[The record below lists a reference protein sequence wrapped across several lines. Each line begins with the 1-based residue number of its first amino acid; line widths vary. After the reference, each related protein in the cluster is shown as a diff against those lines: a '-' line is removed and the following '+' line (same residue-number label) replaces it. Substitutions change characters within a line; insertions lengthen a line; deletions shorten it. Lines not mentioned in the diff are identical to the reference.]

1 VFLAADDSSHVT
13 GMEGLLTTAPR
24 GTAQTPSRICVGMPA
39 KNKAYSAGPTSGPMP
54 PRPHWSQPRQ
64 RYRGTPNYFEDH
76 IMSKLNGKVAV
87 ITGGS
92 SGIGLETAKL
102 FVEEGA
108 HVFITGRRQS
118 ELDKAKAYI
127 GKNVTTVQGDVASLE
142 DLDRLYQIVKD
153 SKGQVDIVFANAGF
167 VEHQTIDVVTPEHF
181 DKTFNINVRGLLFSV
196 QKALPLM
203 TKGGSIIL
211 NSSIVSMKGL
221 AAHGVYGATK
231 AAVRSFARTWTTEL
245 KDRGIRVNTL
255 SPGATD
261 TPIIDG
267 QFTSKAQ
274 SDAAKES
281 FAAATPMGRIGH
293 PRELANAALFLASDD
308 SSFIT
313 GIDLQVDGGLVQV

>member
-1 VFLAADDSSHVT
+1 
-13 GMEGLLTTAPR
+13 
-24 GTAQTPSRICVGMPA
+24 
-39 KNKAYSAGPTSGPMP
+39 
-54 PRPHWSQPRQ
+54 
-64 RYRGTPNYFEDH
+64 
-76 IMSKLNGKVAV
+76 MSKLSGKVAV

-92 SGIGLETAKL
+92 SGIGLATAKR

-108 HVFITGRRQS
+108 YVFITGRRDA
-118 ELDKAKAYI
+118 ELQKAKATI
-127 GKNVTTVQGDVASLE
+127 GKNVTTVQGDASILE
-142 DLDRLYQIVKD
+142 DLDRLYRIVKET
-153 SKGQVDIVFANAGF
+153 KGHVDIVFANAGF

-181 DKTFNINVRGLLFSV
+181 DKTFNINVRGVLFAV

-203 TKGGSIIL
+203 KNGGSIIL
-211 NSSIVSMKGL
+211 TASIVAVKGL
-221 AAHGVYGATK
+221 PAHGVYGATK

-267 QFTSKAQ
+267 QFTSKEQA
-274 SDAAKES
+274 DAAKAS
-281 FAAATPMGRIGH
+281 FAGATPMGRLGR
-293 PRELANAALFLASDD
+293 PEELAAAALFLASDD